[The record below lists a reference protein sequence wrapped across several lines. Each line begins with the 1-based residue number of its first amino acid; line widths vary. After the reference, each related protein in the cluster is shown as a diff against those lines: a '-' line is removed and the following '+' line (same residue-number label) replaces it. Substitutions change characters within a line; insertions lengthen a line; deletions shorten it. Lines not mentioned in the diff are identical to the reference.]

1 MAYNTIFKVRPKKE
15 NKREFCK
22 RIVNLLDEI
31 RFVSDGY
38 VYNDGKR
45 MINDMFKY
53 SKFNNG
59 YDSINDLLNEADN
72 NYFNIFELSE
82 MNSLIID
89 DEAILVNI
97 DIIVNSLY
105 EFKKNN
111 DRYFYNEEKAVET
124 INIIFSSISEYLLSA
139 GFKLEYDRKKEQAFI
154 LDNEI
159 AIDVSDIEDIN
170 LKSEILNFYSYKNAN
185 NIDEKKKILLILIGN
200 LESKKSDISNVLG
213 NRIAEM
219 FSNYANNFNLRHNN
233 IDVNYKKYYNKTIAD
248 LNNEE
253 LLKWYDFIFAFMI
266 NIYLNLN
273 LLKDVNI
280 NNGYK

>member
-124 INIIFSSISEYLLSA
+124 INI
-139 GFKLEYDRKKEQAFI
+139 
-154 LDNEI
+154 
-159 AIDVSDIEDIN
+159 
-170 LKSEILNFYSYKNAN
+170 
-185 NIDEKKKILLILIGN
+185 
-200 LESKKSDISNVLG
+200 
-213 NRIAEM
+213 
-219 FSNYANNFNLRHNN
+219 
-233 IDVNYKKYYNKTIAD
+233 
-248 LNNEE
+248 
-253 LLKWYDFIFAFMI
+253 
-266 NIYLNLN
+266 
-273 LLKDVNI
+273 
-280 NNGYK
+280 